1 MKLFLYLHIQRM
13 NLLIKRRMMNKIIYK
28 RVLPVVAGAI
38 LGYAYY
44 YYIGCVS
51 GTCAITSNPYISTIY
66 GSVIGLVLS
75 IPSKRKKK
83 EDGDIKRD

>member
-1 MKLFLYLHIQRM
+1 M
-13 NLLIKRRMMNKIIYK
+13 NPIIYK
-28 RVLPVVAGAI
+28 RVLPVVVGAL

-66 GSVIGLVLS
+66 GSVIGLLIS
-75 IPSKRKKK
+75 FPSKRKKTEK
-83 EDGDIKRD
+83 VNDDIERD

>member
-1 MKLFLYLHIQRM
+1 M
-13 NLLIKRRMMNKIIYK
+13 NPIIYK
-28 RVLPVVAGAI
+28 RVLPVVVGAI

-66 GSVIGLVLS
+66 GGVIGLLIS
-75 IPSKRKKK
+75 FPSKRKKTEK
-83 EDGDIKRD
+83 VNDDIERD